1 MIAAALAAWLAASTS
16 PARAVQDHFE
26 RAGRRPPAASP
37 ALERA
42 AAALADLALDHPA
55 AEITAHATLVAAV
68 SEAGGWDPSPRAF
81 VFRSRPA
88 EAALRALAERG
99 EVASEPATHV
109 GVATAASGEL
119 GTLVVLLA
127 QRYAE
132 LATFPRRLPEPVPSQ
147 HLCGRLLGDRTSP
160 ELYVTGPN
168 GKVLR
173 KTIQARGEHFC
184 VDVPL
189 NARGRHTVEVMART
203 RQSGPEVVSLFL
215 VDVGDTTARSP
226 VAVLPEPASDREA
239 VAAIHSRVSGFRAAH
254 GLAGLKED
262 PALSRVAQAYAERMA
277 AGHFFA
283 HVAPEGDD
291 IRKRLADAGYAY
303 EAAGENLGSAPGA
316 LAAHFGIEH
325 SPGHRKLL
333 LDRPHTVLGVGL
345 AWEELGPG
353 QRQAVV
359 VELLARPARAAADP
373 VAAAY
378 SALNER
384 RAALGLPALERSEVL
399 EQMARAH
406 ARAALAARRP
416 AARLEGTRPLAERVL
431 EATQH
436 QAAAV
441 DVVVANS
448 PLQASAATHVS
459 DTGARL
465 AGIGLV
471 RDGSEWWIVVITAEP
486 ARR

>member
-1 MIAAALAAWLAASTS
+1 MIPLALVALLAAT
-16 PARAVQDHFE
+16 PAPLRAVQDRFE
-26 RAGRRPPAASP
+26 RAGRRVPSASP
-37 ALERA
+37 VLERA
-42 AAALADLALDHPA
+42 ATALADLALDHPA
-55 AEITAHATLVAAV
+55 AEITAHATLVAAL

-81 VFRSRPA
+81 VFRARPA
-88 EAALRALAERG
+88 EAALRALQGRAELAG
-99 EVASEPATHV
+99 EPATHV

-119 GTLVVLLA
+119 GSIVVLLT
-127 QRYAE
+127 QRSAE
-132 LATFPRRLPEPVPSQ
+132 LAMFPRKLPEPVASQ
-147 HLCGRLLGDRTSP
+147 SLCGRLIGERDSP
-160 ELYVTGPN
+160 ELFVTGPN
-168 GKVLR
+168 GKVVR
-173 KTIQARGEHFC
+173 KTIEARGEHFC

-189 NARGRHTVEVMART
+189 NARGRHTVEIMART
-203 RQSGPEVVSLFL
+203 RQAGPEVVSLFL
-215 VDVGDTTARSP
+215 VDVGEVTQRSP
-226 VAVLPEPASDREA
+226 LGAVAEPDSDREA
-239 VAAIHSRVSGFRAAH
+239 LAAIHARVAALRAAH
-254 GLAGLKED
+254 GVPQLRDD
-262 PALSRVAQAYAERMA
+262 PALARMAQAYAQRMA

-291 IRKRLADAGYAY
+291 LRKRLAEAGYAY

-333 LDRPHTVLGVGL
+333 LERNHTVLGVGL

-359 VELLARPARAAADP
+359 VELLARPARGASDP

-378 SALNER
+378 SALSER

-416 AARLEGTRPLAERVL
+416 SARLEGTRPLAERVL

-441 DVVVANS
+441 DVVVTNS
-448 PLQASAATHVS
+448 PLRASAATHVA
-459 DTGARL
+459 DTRARL
-465 AGIGLV
+465 AGVGLV